1 MNFYYQRENVDLYN
15 EMARNY
21 ASDFLVKRVRE
32 YLPDHSTLLE
42 LGMGPGTDLLALSK
56 FYEVTGSD
64 VSPVFLDDF
73 RSAHPEIEVLEV
85 DAANFFLERKFD
97 CIYSNKVLY
106 HLSVSDFQKSLRLQA
121 KHLNDGGILV
131 MTLWY
136 GAHRE
141 ELYEGLRFVYYTE
154 QEIRELIPDGLK
166 IETIE
171 CYTEMEQNDSLLVVL
186 KRQV

>member
-1 MNFYYQRENVDLYN
+1 MKWSADRLNSKNCSGGFDIAGLI
-15 EMARNY
+15 Y
-21 ASDFLVKRVRE
+21 A
-32 YLPDHSTLLE
+32 
-42 LGMGPGTDLLALSK
+42 
-56 FYEVTGSD
+56 
-64 VSPVFLDDF
+64 
-73 RSAHPEIEVLEV
+73 
-85 DAANFFLERKFD
+85 
-97 CIYSNKVLY
+97 YSCGKIKSI
-106 HLSVSDFQKSLRLQA
+106 SVSDFQKSLRLQA

-141 ELYEGLRFVYYTE
+141 EFYEGLRFVYYTE